1 MDIETIDNLKS
12 IIRNITNISKEKEL
26 QIEDLKDKLKKERYI
41 KRFNNKKFKRLEYEN
56 MILRNKIHS
65 LNNDI
70 LTFNNIENRNIND
83 YPNVYNISFK

>member
-1 MDIETIDNLKS
+1 MEIETNENLKI

-56 MILRNKIHS
+56 MILRNKINT
-65 LNNDI
+65 LKI
-70 LTFNNIENRNIND
+70 TENKNIND
-83 YPNVYNISFK
+83 YPNVYNISFQ

>member
-1 MDIETIDNLKS
+1 MEIETNENLKI

-56 MILRNKIHS
+56 MILRNK
-65 LNNDI
+65 LNTLKI
-70 LTFNNIENRNIND
+70 TENKNIND
-83 YPNVYNISFK
+83 YPNVYNISFQ

>member
-1 MDIETIDNLKS
+1 MEIETIENLKI

-56 MILRNKIHS
+56 MILRNK
-65 LNNDI
+65 LNTLKI
-70 LTFNNIENRNIND
+70 TENKNIND
-83 YPNVYNISFK
+83 YPNVYNISFQ

>member
-1 MDIETIDNLKS
+1 MEIETIENLKI

-56 MILRNKIHS
+56 MILRNKINT
-65 LNNDI
+65 LKI
-70 LTFNNIENRNIND
+70 TENKNIND
-83 YPNVYNISFK
+83 YPNVYNISFQ